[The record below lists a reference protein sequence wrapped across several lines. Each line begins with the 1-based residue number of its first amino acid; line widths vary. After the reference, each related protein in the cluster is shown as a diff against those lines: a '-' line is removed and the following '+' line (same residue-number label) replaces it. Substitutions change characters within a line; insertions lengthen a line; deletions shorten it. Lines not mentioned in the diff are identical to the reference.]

1 MNNSQSLLQTV
12 QSSLISE
19 RIILGGGGGYVCEV
33 NLHPSM
39 RLLISEAE

>member
-19 RIILGGGGGYVCEV
+19 RIILGGGGYVCEV